1 MRILTRNQPLGP
13 PYTEELLRSPRGI
26 FEQLYD
32 RMNGCHGRAER
43 DDPVYVVGRKGS
55 GKTAFL
61 VGTAFVDGAKVIL
74 IKSEDA
80 YHEIERLRI
89 RYAREVGPLF
99 AENLAHVWQ
108 VLLTH
113 AAMLLSCR
121 VPGLR
126 HTGEGRLIASYLS
139 SYGNPSSL
147 EPGRLLARVGS
158 ALSDVLVRSIPGLTV
173 EEMCASLRTD
183 VATYEVAHR
192 SFVDL
197 IERERVRLYVVVD
210 NLEDLHVHV
219 AELRTTLSGLFR
231 ATREF
236 AGTADAQPFKVRFA
250 FPAELVQRL
259 RDLTAN
265 PEKDFLDY
273 LVIRWTAAELMTI
286 AGNRL
291 RRYLDLYHQD
301 DLGRLGLP
309 RQHDERDHQM
319 AEATLRSLLPR
330 GGMRTGLGSDE
341 DPVAYI
347 MRHTQLLPRH
357 LIQILNEILSRS
369 ARHRRGVPVA
379 TPGTCWTASGRRS
392 CASSTGSCPATRTT
406 TPTWRRRSDISR
418 TTSRTRSRAASS
430 TAPSTPRA
438 SRGRASTTATSWRPP
453 STWASWAS
461 STARPRGTPSAASRT
476 RSPRR
481 CGRWRTRTRSVCTR
495 SSCSGSSTGE
505 GSAASGTRGGS
516 RCTRTARTQGS
527 STVTDSGRWAYLDG
541 GHEGRS
547 VLGISFSGGGIRS
560 AAFCLGAYQALSR
573 QGLFQRARYLSAV
586 SGGSYIAGALTVAQG
601 KSDAEALRGEAAPWS
616 RGSPEEWYLRTHLSY
631 LAPGLTGR
639 LWLVVN
645 FVYGLLL

>member
-1 MRILTRNQPLGP
+1 VLFPDLGDAMGAAPGELMRILTRNQPLGP

-32 RMNGCHGRAER
+32 RTNGCHGSAER

-113 AAMLLSCR
+113 AGMLLSCR
-121 VPGLR
+121 VQGLR
-126 HTGEGRLIASYLS
+126 HTDEGRLIASYLS
-139 SYGNPSSL
+139 SFGNPSTL
-147 EPGRLLARVGS
+147 EPGKLLARVGS
-158 ALSDVLVRSIPGLTV
+158 ALSDVLVRSTPGLTV

-183 VATYEVAHR
+183 VATYEVAYR

-197 IERERVRLYVVVD
+197 IARKRERLYVVVD

-219 AELRTTLSGLFR
+219 DELRTTLSALFR

-236 AGTADAQPFKVRFA
+236 ASTAEARPFKVRFA

-301 DLGRLGLP
+301 ELKRLGLP

-330 GGMRTGLGSDE
+330 SAIRTGLGADE

-357 LIQILNEILSRS
+357 LIQILNEILARS
-369 ARHRRGVPVA
+369 ARHCLGVPVA
-379 TPGTCWTASGRRS
+379 TSQDVVEGVREAELRIVDGILSSYSHDYPYMAPALGYLKNHIPNTLTCSDLHRAFNAAGVARSGV
-392 CASSTGSCPATRTT
+392 GY
-406 TPTWRRRSDISR
+406 SDFLE
-418 TTSRTRSRAASS
+418 
-430 TAPSTPRA
+430 
-438 SRGRASTTATSWRPP
+438 
-453 STWASWAS
+453 
-461 STARPRGTPSAASRT
+461 SA
-476 RSPRR
+476 
-481 CGRWRTRTRSVCTR
+481 
-495 SSCSGSSTGE
+495 
-505 GSAASGTRGGS
+505 
-516 RCTRTARTQGS
+516 
-527 STVTDSGRWAYLDG
+527 LDVG
-541 GHEGRS
+541 
-547 VLGISFSGGGIRS
+547 VLGIVERSTSRYSVGRFSYTFAETLRPVEDEDQICVHPLFMFRLFDRGGIR
-560 AAFCLGAYQALSR
+560 R
-573 QGLFQRARYLSAV
+573 
-586 SGGSYIAGALTVAQG
+586 
-601 KSDAEALRGEAAPWS
+601 LRDQ
-616 RGSPEEWYLRTHLSY
+616 
-631 LAPGLTGR
+631 GR
-639 LWLVVN
+639 LP
-645 FVYGLLL
+645 VYPYGSDTGQFDCD

>member
-379 TPGTCWTASGRRS
+379 TPR
-392 CASSTGSCPATRTT
+392 
-406 TPTWRRRSDISR
+406 D
-418 TTSRTRSRAASS
+418 
-430 TAPSTPRA
+430 
-438 SRGRASTTATSWRPP
+438 
-453 STWASWAS
+453 
-461 STARPRGTPSAASRT
+461 
-476 RSPRR
+476 
-481 CGRWRTRTRSVCTR
+481 V
-495 SSCSGSSTGE
+495 
-505 GSAASGTRGGS
+505 
-516 RCTRTARTQGS
+516 
-527 STVTDSGRWAYLDG
+527 LDG
-541 GHEGRS
+541 VREAELRIVDGILSSYSHDYPYMATALGYLKNHIPNTLTCSELHRAFNAAGVARS
-547 VLGISFSGGGIRS
+547 GVDYSDFLEAALDVGVLGIVDGSTSRYTVGRFSYTFTETLRPVEDEDQVCVHPLFMFRLFDRGGIRR
-560 AAFCLGAYQALSR
+560 LR
-573 QGLFQRARYLSAV
+573 DQRRLPVYPY
-586 SGGSYIAGALTVAQG
+586 GS
-601 KSDAEALRGEAAPWS
+601 D
-616 RGSPEEWYLRTHLSY
+616 
-631 LAPGLTGR
+631 TGQFDR
-639 LWLVVN
+639 D
-645 FVYGLLL
+645 

>member
-32 RMNGCHGRAER
+32 RMNGCHGSAER
-43 DDPVYVVGRKGS
+43 DDPLYVVGRKGS

-113 AAMLLSCR
+113 AAMLLSYR

-126 HTGEGRLIASYLS
+126 HTDEGRLIASYLS

-147 EPGRLLARVGS
+147 EPGKLLARVGS
-158 ALSDVLVRSIPGLTV
+158 ALSDVLVRSVPGLTV

-183 VATYEVAHR
+183 VATYEVAYR

-197 IERERVRLYVVVD
+197 IRRKRVRLYVVVD

-219 AELRTTLSGLFR
+219 DELRTTLSGLFR

-236 AGTADAQPFKVRFA
+236 ATTAGTRPFKVRFA

-301 DLGRLGLP
+301 ELERLGLP
-309 RQHDERDHQM
+309 HQHDERDHQM
-319 AEATLRSLLPR
+319 AEVTLRSLLPR
-330 GGMRTGLGSDE
+330 GGMSTGLGSDE

-357 LIQILNEILSRS
+357 LIQILNEILARA

-379 TPGTCWTASGRRS
+379 TPLDVLEGVREAELRIVDGILSSYSHDYPYMAAALGYLKNHIPNTLTCSELHRAFNAAGVARSGVDY
-392 CASSTGSCPATRTT
+392 
-406 TPTWRRRSDISR
+406 SDFLE
-418 TTSRTRSRAASS
+418 AA
-430 TAPSTPRA
+430 
-438 SRGRASTTATSWRPP
+438 
-453 STWASWAS
+453 
-461 STARPRGTPSAASRT
+461 
-476 RSPRR
+476 
-481 CGRWRTRTRSVCTR
+481 
-495 SSCSGSSTGE
+495 
-505 GSAASGTRGGS
+505 
-516 RCTRTARTQGS
+516 
-527 STVTDSGRWAYLDG
+527 LDVG
-541 GHEGRS
+541 
-547 VLGISFSGGGIRS
+547 VLGIVDGSTSRYTVGRFSYTFTETLRPVEDEDEVCVHPLFMFRLFDRGGIR
-560 AAFCLGAYQALSR
+560 R
-573 QGLFQRARYLSAV
+573 
-586 SGGSYIAGALTVAQG
+586 
-601 KSDAEALRGEAAPWS
+601 LRDQ
-616 RGSPEEWYLRTHLSY
+616 
-631 LAPGLTGR
+631 GR
-639 LWLVVN
+639 LP
-645 FVYGLLL
+645 VYPYGSDTGQFDRD

>member
-1 MRILTRNQPLGP
+1 VLFPDLGDAMGTAPEELMRILTRNEPLGP

-32 RMNGCHGRAER
+32 RTNGCHGTAER
-43 DDPVYVVGRKGS
+43 DDPLYVVGRKGS

-61 VGTAFVDGAKVIL
+61 VGTAFMDGAKVIL

-108 VLLTH
+108 VLLAH
-113 AAMLLSCR
+113 AAMMLSYR

-126 HTGEGRLIASYLS
+126 HTDEGRLIASYLS

-158 ALSDVLVRSIPGLTV
+158 ALSDVLVRSAPGLTV

-183 VATYEVAHR
+183 VATYEVAYR
-192 SFVDL
+192 SFVEL
-197 IERERVRLYVVVD
+197 TRRKRVRLYVVVD

-219 AELRTTLSGLFR
+219 DELRTTLSGLFR

-236 AGTADAQPFKVRFA
+236 ARTAGGRPFKVRFA

-273 LVIRWTAAELMTI
+273 LVIRWTAAELITI

-301 DLGRLGLP
+301 DLQRLGLP
-309 RQHDERDHQM
+309 REHDERDHQM
-319 AEATLRSLLPR
+319 AEATLRSLLPG

-357 LIQILNEILSRS
+357 VIQILNEILARA

-379 TPGTCWTASGRRS
+379 TPPDVLEGVREAELRIVDGILSSYSHDYPYMAAALGYLKNHIANTLTCSDLHRAFNAAGVARSGVDY
-392 CASSTGSCPATRTT
+392 
-406 TPTWRRRSDISR
+406 SDFLE
-418 TTSRTRSRAASS
+418 AA
-430 TAPSTPRA
+430 
-438 SRGRASTTATSWRPP
+438 
-453 STWASWAS
+453 
-461 STARPRGTPSAASRT
+461 
-476 RSPRR
+476 
-481 CGRWRTRTRSVCTR
+481 
-495 SSCSGSSTGE
+495 
-505 GSAASGTRGGS
+505 
-516 RCTRTARTQGS
+516 
-527 STVTDSGRWAYLDG
+527 LDVG
-541 GHEGRS
+541 
-547 VLGISFSGGGIRS
+547 VLGIVDGSTTRYTEGRFSYTFTETLRPVEDEDRICVHPLFMFRLFDRGGIR
-560 AAFCLGAYQALSR
+560 R
-573 QGLFQRARYLSAV
+573 
-586 SGGSYIAGALTVAQG
+586 
-601 KSDAEALRGEAAPWS
+601 LRDQ
-616 RGSPEEWYLRTHLSY
+616 
-631 LAPGLTGR
+631 GR
-639 LWLVVN
+639 LP
-645 FVYGLLL
+645 VYPYGSDTGQFDRD